1 VSTTLIRNGLVI
13 TAAEE
18 SRADVL
24 IEDETV
30 VALAATGSSLA
41 QAWTADT
48 EIDADGCYVVPGG
61 VDGHTHMEMPFGG
74 TTASDTFETGTRAAA
89 WGGTTTVVDFAIQ
102 PRGGALR
109 AGLDD
114 WHAKADGNCAID
126 YAFHMIMSDVN
137 EGSLKEME
145 ALVGEGVTSFKLFM
159 AYPGVLYSDDG
170 QILRALQRGAETGGL
185 ILMHAENGIAIDVL
199 IEQALARGETDPR
212 YHGIVRHE
220 LLEAEAT
227 HRAIKLAQV
236 ANAPIYIVHLS
247 AEKAL
252 AEVARARDDGW
263 NAFAETCPQYLFL
276 SSDDL
281 ARPGFEGAKYVC
293 STPLRPQGH
302 QAALWRG
309 LRTNDLSVVSTD
321 HCPFCFKP
329 QKELGL
335 LQDPERAPGRRA
347 PDGPAALG
355 RRRRAHHPASLGRA
369 GVRDPGADVR
379 PLPAQGHHRPG
390 QRRGRRRLRPERLPG
405 ALGQHAPHE
414 RRLLLLRGADAAR
427 LGPDGAVPRAGGR
440 RPRRVHGVGRAR
452 ALRQARH
459 VPVPGLGAHMD
470 VGLVLQTDP
479 PGSATVDLLVRAE
492 ELGFSHGWVFDSHV
506 LWQEPYV
513 ILSQVLART
522 SRLVVGPM
530 VTNPATRD
538 WSVVASL
545 HATLNEMHGDR
556 TVCGIGR
563 GDSAVRVQGRRP
575 TTLARLEGA
584 VHVIRE
590 LASGRPVDVEG
601 TEVRIPWVRAGSSL
615 PVWVA
620 GYGPKALELTG
631 RCADGFI
638 LQLADPYLVEWTVK
652 SVRAAAEAAGRDPDA
667 LTICVAAPA
676 YVTDGSAGAAA
687 HAREQCRWFGGMVGN
702 HVADLVNR
710 YGESGAVP
718 TELTAYIRD
727 REGYDYSHHGKAGNP
742 STTFVPDD
750 VVDRF
755 CLLGPPSAQL
765 ERLAELRELGVDQFA
780 VYAMHDAREATIEE
794 YGRSVIPQLG

>member
-335 LQDPERAPGRRA
+335 GDFSKIPNGLPGVEHRMDLLHSGVVDGHITRRRWVELACATPARMFGLYPRKGTIAPGS
-347 PDGPAALG
+347 D
-355 RRRRAHHPASLGRA
+355 
-369 GVRDPGADVR
+369 ADV
-379 PLPAQGHHRPG
+379 
-390 QRRGRRRLRPERLPG
+390 
-405 ALGQHAPHE
+405 
-414 RRLLLLRGADAAR
+414 
-427 LGPDGAVPRAGGR
+427 V
-440 RPRRVHGVGRAR
+440 VY
-452 ALRQARH
+452 
-459 VPVPGLGAHMD
+459 
-470 VGLVLQTDP
+470 DP
-479 PGSATVDLLVRAE
+479 NA
-492 ELGFSHGWVFDSHV
+492 
-506 LWQEPYV
+506 
-513 ILSQVLART
+513 SQVLSASTHHMNVDYSCYEGRT
-522 SRLVVGPM
+522 LPG
-530 VTNPATRD
+530 
-538 WSVVASL
+538 SV
-545 HATLNEMHGDR
+545 R
-556 TVCGIGR
+556 TVLSRGR
-563 GDSAVRVQGRRP
+563 VV
-575 TTLARLEGA
+575 
-584 VHVIRE
+584 
-590 LASGRPVDVEG
+590 VDRGEY
-601 TEVRIPWVRAGSSL
+601 T
-615 PVWVA
+615 
-620 GYGPKALELTG
+620 
-631 RCADGFI
+631 
-638 LQLADPYLVEWTVK
+638 
-652 SVRAAAEAAGRDPDA
+652 
-667 LTICVAAPA
+667 
-676 YVTDGSAGAAA
+676 GSAG
-687 HAREQCRWFGGMVGN
+687 HGRFVKRDTCQY
-702 HVADLVNR
+702 LV
-710 YGESGAVP
+710 
-718 TELTAYIRD
+718 
-727 REGYDYSHHGKAGNP
+727 
-742 STTFVPDD
+742 
-750 VVDRF
+750 
-755 CLLGPPSAQL
+755 
-765 ERLAELRELGVDQFA
+765 
-780 VYAMHDAREATIEE
+780 
-794 YGRSVIPQLG
+794 